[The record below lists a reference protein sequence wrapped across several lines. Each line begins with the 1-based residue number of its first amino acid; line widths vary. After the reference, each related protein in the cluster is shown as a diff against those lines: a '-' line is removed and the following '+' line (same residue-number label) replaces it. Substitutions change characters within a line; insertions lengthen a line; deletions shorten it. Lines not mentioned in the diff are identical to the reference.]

1 MPSKYYFLT
10 DFVNR
15 DQFFQLRIDF
25 EKHREFTGRSTDTWG
40 PGELE
45 KFALE
50 QGIISQ
56 EEYKKI
62 VNSILM

>member
-10 DFVNR
+10 DFVSR
-15 DQFFQLRIDF
+15 DQFVQLRIDF
-25 EKHREFTGRSTDTWG
+25 QKHREFAGKSLDTWG

-50 QGIISQ
+50 KEMISQ